1 MALDG
6 DFKGEQARKEQAFHD
21 RLRKADEALKAAI
34 AERIKIGAEA
44 ARVELSDFAT
54 WIPESP
60 PTYNVFTG
68 RRMTASER
76 KECIDAP
83 FLCETYLYYL
93 MGKEDARTVL
103 ALFNSVCRVLGIEGA
118 TTSSRSRGT
127 APRKRSESARST
139 ISSISASV
147 PSARAILSQE
157 SRVNPAPPS
166 AISGSQTTRKRPAS
180 ATSPAPSPTTPSAAA
195 TTGTTSASSKN
206 SWTRRSGSSSRSGKS
221 SRSGARRPRK

>member
-83 FLCETYLYYL
+83 FLCETYLCYL
-93 MGKEDARTVL
+93 MGRKTRERSWRCSTPYA
-103 ALFNSVCRVLGIEGA
+103 AFWA
-118 TTSSRSRGT
+118 SRGLPR
-127 APRKRSESARST
+127 APGAVVPRQGSGAKAPDRPSR
-139 ISSISASV
+139 
-147 PSARAILSQE
+147 PSARVCHRQGPYSLR
-157 SRVNPAPPS
+157 RVV
-166 AISGSQTTRKRPAS
+166 
-180 ATSPAPSPTTPSAAA
+180 
-195 TTGTTSASSKN
+195 
-206 SWTRRSGSSSRSGKS
+206 
-221 SRSGARRPRK
+221 